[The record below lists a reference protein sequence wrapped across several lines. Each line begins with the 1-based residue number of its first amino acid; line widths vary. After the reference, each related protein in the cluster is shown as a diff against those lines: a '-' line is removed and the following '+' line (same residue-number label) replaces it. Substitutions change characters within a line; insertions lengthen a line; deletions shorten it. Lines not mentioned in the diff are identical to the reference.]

1 MARSRPASKARAAPS
16 ADAVPAAIQHEPR
29 WPAAVAILGVGGV
42 YLSLPPHLTFGPSWV
57 LLAVVAV
64 LLVPTIVSHS
74 IGYHRVNTALGHVT
88 SAILTLALVLSLTAL
103 IRDLPAKIETPSE
116 LLRSAAALWSTN
128 ILVFALWYWRLD
140 AGGPHARDAR
150 GHHCEGAFLFPQM
163 MSGLGIVIDPEW
175 TPRFVDY
182 LFVAFNTSTAFS
194 PTDTPVLSRW
204 AKLLTM
210 MQSVISLLIVA
221 LLVSHAIGVL

>member
-1 MARSRPASKARAAPS
+1 MAKSRSQSKRRAEASTEPAI
-16 ADAVPAAIQHEPR
+16 IQHEPR
-29 WPAAVAILGVGGV
+29 WPAAIAILGVGGV
-42 YLSLPPHLTFGPSWV
+42 YLSLPPHLTVGPSWA
-57 LLAVVAV
+57 LLVIVAA
-64 LLVPTIVSHS
+64 LLVPTIVSHK
-74 IGYHRVNTALGHVT
+74 IGYHRVNLVLGHLSSIVVT
-88 SAILTLALVLSLTAL
+88 GAL
-103 IRDLPAKIETPSE
+103 IASLVALLTGLPGKLESPSE
-116 LLRSAAALWSTN
+116 LLRSAAALWATN

-163 MSGLGIVIDPEW
+163 MSGLGIPQDPDW

-210 MQSVISLLIVA
+210 LQSVISLLIVA
-221 LLVSHAIGVL
+221 VLVSHAIGVL